1 MPNVLV
7 VPVSGAIF
15 FDRNVVGAS
24 TVAALNSAVRLSY
37 DQGGGLNITSY
48 TTATTA
54 LDRFS
59 VDGTQGRLFSVT
71 DVLTGSLFSVNDIS
85 GLPILEVLDTDT
97 VIAGAYN
104 TNTLIVSG
112 TRIAVGRTIDS
123 TAKVAISGNITVSGT
138 LSTNNLIVALG
149 GNSNQWNSNYATT
162 QSNSANWSQA
172 YTNLTSSS
180 AAYLSAVNI
189 SLLAAASASW
199 NSNYTTTNSN
209 SASWSGAY
217 TSFNANSSFYDAA
230 VNELFTYVISETG
243 DEFITEDSLL
253 MVDSNIDGYPAWNS
267 TTDTV
272 YNLSAGWQ
280 NAANIVAS
288 NASNWTST
296 YTTVC
301 ANSASWSSAY
311 TTTNTNSAN
320 WSSAYT
326 TLCSTSAFRI
336 SNTITS
342 ILSPNG
348 YIFSSSDTGKTYHVD
363 TRSTPVSVILPTILP
378 NDFSVTLV
386 TLGTNNMHVS
396 SSQVPMLCA
405 TGTRVN
411 IAFAS
416 TFLYKYDN
424 LVWGLG
430 SLI

>member
-97 VIAGAYN
+97 VVAGAYN

-112 TRIAVGRTIDS
+112 TRVAVGRTIDS

-138 LSTNNLIVALG
+138 LSTNNLIVALD

-172 YTNLTSSS
+172 YTNLTSNS

-199 NSNYTTTNSN
+199 NSNYTTTN
-209 SASWSGAY
+209 
-217 TSFNANSSFYDAA
+217 T
-230 VNELFTYVISETG
+230 
-243 DEFITEDSLL
+243 
-253 MVDSNIDGYPAWNS
+253 
-267 TTDTV
+267 
-272 YNLSAGWQ
+272 
-280 NAANIVAS
+280 
-288 NASNWTST
+288 
-296 YTTVC
+296 
-301 ANSASWSSAY
+301 
-311 TTTNTNSAN
+311 
-320 WSSAYT
+320 
-326 TLCSTSAFRI
+326 
-336 SNTITS
+336 
-342 ILSPNG
+342 
-348 YIFSSSDTGKTYHVD
+348 FSSSWTDFASTVSIETNTVILELSAFSYFLINLNANITTMTFNNPKIAPQITSFVLQLSADGTI
-363 TRSTPVSVILPTILP
+363 RSVTWPVSVRWPGGTAPVVTNTVDKVDTYTFFSYDGGISYYGFPTGY
-378 NDFSVTLV
+378 N
-386 TLGTNNMHVS
+386 
-396 SSQVPMLCA
+396 A
-405 TGTRVN
+405 
-411 IAFAS
+411 
-416 TFLYKYDN
+416 
-424 LVWGLG
+424 
-430 SLI
+430 

>member
-97 VIAGAYN
+97 VVAGAYN

-172 YTNLTSSS
+172 YTNLTSNS

-199 NSNYTTTNSN
+199 NSNYTTLNTNS
-209 SASWSGAY
+209 GKY
-217 TSFNANSSFYDAA
+217 
-230 VNELFTYVISETG
+230 E
-243 DEFITEDSLL
+243 
-253 MVDSNIDGYPAWNS
+253 
-267 TTDTV
+267 
-272 YNLSAGWQ
+272 
-280 NAANIVAS
+280 
-288 NASNWTST
+288 
-296 YTTVC
+296 
-301 ANSASWSSAY
+301 SAY
-311 TTTNTNSAN
+311 TTTNT
-320 WSSAYT
+320 
-326 TLCSTSAFRI
+326 
-336 SNTITS
+336 
-342 ILSPNG
+342 
-348 YIFSSSDTGKTYHVD
+348 FSSSWTDFASTVSIETNTVILELSAFSYFLINLNANITTMTFNNPKITPQITSFVLQLSADGTI
-363 TRSTPVSVILPTILP
+363 RSVTWPVSVRWPGGTAPVVTNTVNKVDTYTFFSYDGGISYYGFPTGY
-378 NDFSVTLV
+378 N
-386 TLGTNNMHVS
+386 
-396 SSQVPMLCA
+396 A
-405 TGTRVN
+405 
-411 IAFAS
+411 
-416 TFLYKYDN
+416 
-424 LVWGLG
+424 
-430 SLI
+430 